1 VSEGVQTNS
10 FSFPLP
16 RWNHLLGVLIFFS
29 SIIGLLFLNE
39 HGFLGSKAHLL
50 SPFLIKEVK
59 VMSDWP
65 LTVSEVKS
73 WLPNLEGKSL
83 ISVNAKELV
92 LSMEQRPWIAHAM
105 VKKQYPDRLWIE
117 VETKRPRALSV
128 IKGTSYFIDAKGLV
142 IEKARPRILKTLD
155 LPFISMTADPDKWDV
170 SRILGVTEQFKMLF
184 KSKYSLS
191 QVILGNYPYFKMFL
205 DNPKLELVLNIE
217 NWESQSKILET
228 LLVDPPSQMEQL
240 QRINLIFPKKAVV
253 SIHN

>member
-1 VSEGVQTNS
+1 MSEGVQTNP

-16 RWNHLLGVLIFFS
+16 RWNHILGVMLFIC
-29 SIIGLLFLNE
+29 SIVGLLFLNE
-39 HGFLGSKAHLL
+39 HGFLGNKAHLL

-59 VMSDWP
+59 VMSEWP
-65 LTVSEVKS
+65 LAASEVKS
-73 WLPNLEGKSL
+73 LLPNLEGKSL
-83 ISVNAKELV
+83 ISVNAEEIV
-92 LSMEQRPWIAHAM
+92 LSLEQRPWIAHAM

-128 IKGTSYFIDAKGLV
+128 IKGISYFIDAKGNV
-142 IEKARPRILKTLD
+142 IDKARPRILKTLD
-155 LPFISMTADPDKWDV
+155 LPFFSLTADADKWDV
-170 SRILGVTEQFKMLF
+170 SRILWVTEQFKKLF

-228 LLVDPPSQMEQL
+228 LLVDPPSQIEQL